1 MNAEY
6 SPKQPKSNK
15 AGLDKRRSAADDL
28 EVMRS
33 AVEKTYRPLKP
44 ETHDAIMWGLVCM
57 AAYIGIY
64 FLVKHNLY
72 KWIAP
77 LYLSLMGLG
86 MCGSFVTMFMWVR
99 RQRKKGFVPT
109 LPFQLGGIILII
121 MFPIIF
127 WDRMGLFENI
137 FCGAGFIYAMG
148 LSMGMGVY
156 GVLYSK
162 AGFLGGIIIFSGM
175 LAAFLAKDY
184 GYPLIILGLATG
196 AGFIVPAIITDINY
210 RKQERENA

>member
-1 MNAEY
+1 MKKEHLPEEEKNT
-6 SPKQPKSNK
+6 
-15 AGLDKRRSAADDL
+15 ADDL
-28 EVMRS
+28 RFMRS
-33 AVEKTYRPLKP
+33 TVEKTYRPLKP

-57 AAYIGIY
+57 AAYIGIH

-99 RQRKKGFVPT
+99 RQREKGFVPT
-109 LPFQLGGIILII
+109 LPFQLGGIMLVI

-175 LAAFLAKDY
+175 LLAVFAKDY
-184 GYPLIILGLATG
+184 ACPLIILGLSTG
-196 AGFIVPAIITDINY
+196 AGLIIPAIIVQRNY
-210 RKQERENA
+210 SKQEKSYE